1 MQEFFAT
8 HPVFSYK
15 EFGAYL
21 ADRDSRNVT
30 TRWALLTHYVNTG
43 RLLRVRRGL
52 YVTVPPGQTPESVR
66 PDPFLLAAKAT
77 PDAVLA
83 YHTALEF
90 HGKAYSA
97 FHEFYYLT
105 ALATRTFQFAGETFK
120 RVAFPKELVRKGQEH
135 FGLELAERAGLQVR
149 VTGLERT
156 MVDVLSRP
164 ALGGG
169 WEELWRSLESVEYF
183 DLDQIVDYAVLLGNA
198 TTVAKVGLYLEQHA
212 EVLMV
217 DESYLDRLRS
227 HAPRKPHYME
237 RSARE
242 PGRLVDSWNLV
253 VPVRILERSWEEVG

>member
-8 HPVFSYK
+8 HPVFSYE

-21 ADRDSRNVT
+21 ADRGSRNVK
-30 TRWALLTHYVNTG
+30 TRKALLRKYAKAG
-43 RLLRVRRGL
+43 RILRVRRGL
-52 YVTVPPGQTPESVR
+52 YVTVPLGQTSESVR
-66 PDPFLLAAKAT
+66 PDPFLLAARAT

-97 FHEFYYLT
+97 FHDFYYLT
-105 ALATRTFQFAGETFK
+105 ALAARTFQFAGETFK
-120 RVAFPKELVRKGQEH
+120 RVAFPKELVRNGQEY
-135 FGLELAERAGLQVR
+135 FGLELAERAGLDVR

-156 MVDVLSRP
+156 MVDVLNRP

-183 DLDQIVDYAVLLGNA
+183 DLEQVVDYAVLLGNA
-198 TTVAKVGLYLEQHA
+198 TTVAKVGFYLQQHA
-212 EVLMV
+212 EALMV
-217 DESYLDRLRS
+217 DEAYLDRLRS
-227 HAPRKPHYME
+227 HTPRKPHYMD

-253 VPVRILERSWEEVG
+253 VPVRVLERSWEEVG